1 MCIDMSSAAA
11 AGTANELKLNIGC
24 GTSGI
29 AGWCNIDNSP
39 TVLLSRIPLGR
50 WLFGTPAWPPDVRR
64 IDAVRGMPFADSTVS
79 YIYSSHMLQGLI
91 YEDSLLL
98 IKESFRVLRP
108 GGVLRIAVPDLAR
121 MIEDYLSDNDVLASH
136 KLMRRLSFKS
146 SAIRDLLRKRRGYQ
160 QSYRQLFDGR
170 SLKHLFNE
178 GGFKNPEVCGFRES
192 RIPEIDA
199 IEVQQRRKESLYV
212 EASK

>member
-1 MCIDMSSAAA
+1 MSSAAA
-11 AGTANELKLNIGC
+11 AAIANELKLNIGC

-50 WLFGTPAWPPDVRR
+50 RLFRTPAWPRDVRR
-64 IDAVRGMPFADSTVS
+64 IDAIRGLPFADSSVT
-79 YIYSSHMLQGLI
+79 YIYSSHLLQGLI
-91 YEDSLLL
+91 YEDSLFL

-108 GGVLRIAVPDLAR
+108 DGVLRIAVPDLER
-121 MIEDYLSDNDVLASH
+121 VIKDYLADRDVLASH
-136 KLMRRLSFKS
+136 KLMRRLSLKG
-146 SAIRDLLRKRRGYQ
+146 SAIRDLLRQGRGYQ
-160 QSYRQLFDGR
+160 QRYRQMFDGR
-170 SLKHLFNE
+170 SLTHLFTA
-178 GGFKNPEVCGFRES
+178 GGFKNPEVRGFKQS

-199 IEVQQRRKESLYV
+199 IEVEQRKNESLYV

>member
-1 MCIDMSSAAA
+1 MSSAAS
-11 AGTANELKLNIGC
+11 AGTVDELKLNIGC

-50 WLFGTPAWPPDVRR
+50 WLFGTPAWPPDVHR
-64 IDAVRGMPFADSTVS
+64 IDAVHGIPFPDSTVS

-146 SAIRDLLRKRRGYQ
+146 SAMRDLLRKRRGYQ
-160 QSYRQLFDGR
+160 QSYRQLFDRR

-178 GGFKNPEVCGFRES
+178 GGFQNPEVCGFRES

-199 IEVQQRRKESLYV
+199 IELQQRRKESLYV